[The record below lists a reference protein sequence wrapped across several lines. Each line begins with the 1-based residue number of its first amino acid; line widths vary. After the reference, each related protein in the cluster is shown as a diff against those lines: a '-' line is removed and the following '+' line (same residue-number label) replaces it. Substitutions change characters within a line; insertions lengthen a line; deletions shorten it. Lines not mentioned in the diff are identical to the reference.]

1 VKLLFDQNLSPRLVD
16 RLADLYP
23 DSVHVSTIGLDCAS
37 DDEVWEYA
45 RQSDC
50 FIVTKDVDYSDF
62 SLIRGFPPRT
72 IWLRLGNCSTR
83 EVEAALRLHYRAI
96 QVLSNDPQAGVLTV
110 L

>member
-1 VKLLFDQNLSPRLVD
+1 MKLLFDQNLSPRLVG

-45 RQSDC
+45 RKNDC
-50 FIVTKDVDYSDF
+50 FIVTKDVDYSDL
-62 SLIRGFPPRT
+62 SLIRGFPPRI

-83 EVEAALRLHYRAI
+83 EAEAALRRHYQAI
-96 QVLSNDPQAGVLTV
+96 QLLSTDPQSGVLII